1 MSLSSTQQISSFNS
15 NNYIQVKPNKM
26 IRAELLRKDT
36 VRQRNPQYVR
46 TRPNKI
52 VRTISSKPIVAP
64 VRSVTDVSAASD
76 KASTKTEKAPSVNAP
91 TDNVKAS
98 SAVTVPDQAEK
109 ALARQVRYSTVI
121 RSLVRGGS
129 SNHQRPRQTLFRPRA
144 KSNKYTRSD
153 VDKKENK
160 KEDSSSRQTPNPPFK
175 TKL

>member
-1 MSLSSTQQISSFNS
+1 MSLSSTQQINSFNS

-36 VRQRNPQYVR
+36 LRQRNPQYVR

-76 KASTKTEKAPSVNAP
+76 KASTKTEKAPS
-91 TDNVKAS
+91 
-98 SAVTVPDQAEK
+98 AVTVPEQTDK
-109 ALARQVRYSTVI
+109 SLARQVRYSPVI
-121 RSLVRGGS
+121 RSLVRGSS
-129 SNHQRPRQTLFRPRA
+129 SNLQRPRQTLFRPRTR
-144 KSNKYTRSD
+144 SNKYTRSD

-160 KEDSSSRQTPNPPFK
+160 KEDSSSRQTSNPPFK